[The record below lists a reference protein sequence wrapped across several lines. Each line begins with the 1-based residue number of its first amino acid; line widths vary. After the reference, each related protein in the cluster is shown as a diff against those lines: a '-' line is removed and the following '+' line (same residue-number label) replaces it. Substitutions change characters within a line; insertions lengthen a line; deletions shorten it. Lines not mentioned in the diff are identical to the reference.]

1 MRSSDGVLSESEG
14 REAGAIQVS
23 LHRRR
28 EGVDLGGRVIMEEVT
43 HAALGL
49 TPQLAPATYPDA
61 SPLISLNMAFYL
73 SSCVSSMSLA
83 IELAA

>member
-14 REAGAIQVS
+14 RVAGAIQVS

-28 EGVDLGGRVIMEEVT
+28 EGVDLGGRVTVEEVT

-49 TPQLAPATYPDA
+49 APQLALATYPDA
-61 SPLISLNMAFYL
+61 SSLSTWPSICPL
-73 SSCVSSMSLA
+73 VSPLCP
-83 IELAA
+83 LQ